1 MSKLPYVSTGVEIN
15 RVEVWITNKTANF
28 DQSRNVVAFL
38 DLGETDKIK
47 NTVWTVKTPG
57 LPSNKA
63 NSLYEDVV
71 ALDGLR
77 DIDKF
82 NSVMQVAYPES
93 STDVVGGEDYE
104 KLESARRLNDNEFI
118 VNKQLGYISL
128 RSQLNADEGTGKGG
142 AHEIIL
148 ILGAGLDGGEDVIL
162 HKLTGQVQH
171 VQLGGA
177 GLDGLCL
184 QPCQRVGLA
193 HVAGDGDD
201 LGIIVVFLQPGDD
214 DGRIQTAG
222 IGENDL
228 LDVFLMD
235 HSGFLLFCES
245 VVFIHDGM
253 IIQINV

>member
-1 MSKLPYVSTGVEIN
+1 MRLGV
-15 RVEVWITNKTANF
+15 V
-28 DQSRNVVAFL
+28 DLFL
-38 DLGETDKIK
+38 SGLDGPLSPGSDDLHAGRQ
-47 NTVWTVKTPG
+47 G
-57 LPSNKA
+57 LDRQFEA
-63 NSLYEDVV
+63 DLVV
-71 ALDGLR
+71 ALAGAAVADG
-77 DIDKF
+77 
-82 NSVMQVAYPES
+82 
-93 STDVVGGEDYE
+93 VGALFQGD
-104 KLESARRLNDNEFI
+104 
-118 VNKQLGYISL
+118 LG
-128 RSQLNADEGTGKGG
+128 QLNADQGTGKGG
-142 AHEIIL
+142 THEIIL

-177 GLDGLCL
+177 GLDGLFL
-184 QPCQRVGLA
+184 QPFQLVGLA

-245 VVFIHDGM
+245 VLFIS
-253 IIQINV
+253 